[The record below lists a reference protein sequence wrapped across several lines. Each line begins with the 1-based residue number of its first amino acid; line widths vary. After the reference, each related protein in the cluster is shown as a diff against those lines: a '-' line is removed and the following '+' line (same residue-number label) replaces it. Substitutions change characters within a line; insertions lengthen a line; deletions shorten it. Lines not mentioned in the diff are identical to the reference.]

1 MAGWEIALIIMAV
14 TFMVVNLVSLVVQV
28 KMLTKYDGV
37 ITKSLKLMEK
47 MIDKSEPFIDQLFD
61 DDL

>member
-28 KMLTKYDGV
+28 KLLTKYDGV

-47 MIDKSEPFIDQLFD
+47 VMDKYEPFIDQLFD